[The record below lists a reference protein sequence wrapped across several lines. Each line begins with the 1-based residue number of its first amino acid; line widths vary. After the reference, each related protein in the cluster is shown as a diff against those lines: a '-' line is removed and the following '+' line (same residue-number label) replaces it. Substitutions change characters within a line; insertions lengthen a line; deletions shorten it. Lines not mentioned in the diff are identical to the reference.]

1 MFALRGTSDDA
12 TTTID
17 TRVRPTPSRRRLHR
31 CELRMP
37 KVGRQSG
44 SVGRSRR
51 IELVYSLD
59 IRLNETRVGS
69 FKDMTVAVR
78 DELRGAFRRDATS
91 LYYLAGYYVSLIA
104 AWVGAWYLHDL
115 TPIRDLSPRNTF
127 AYWTFAK
134 LIVWIAPILLIVTCG
149 LKRSPLVYLGLV
161 RFRRGAGVGL
171 AVGFA
176 LVALMAIID
185 AFTRS
190 HALPSA
196 SWGTLN
202 AWLVAPVF
210 EEVVFRGFALTAL
223 EESGCPFWSANAIA
237 AILFLGLH
245 LPGWHFAGRL
255 GSSTVI
261 TALSVVVVGVVAG
274 YAKRRSDSTW
284 ASVTVHFL
292 NNAYSAFLR

>member
-1 MFALRGTSDDA
+1 
-12 TTTID
+12 
-17 TRVRPTPSRRRLHR
+17 
-31 CELRMP
+31 
-37 KVGRQSG
+37 
-44 SVGRSRR
+44 
-51 IELVYSLD
+51 
-59 IRLNETRVGS
+59 
-69 FKDMTVAVR
+69 MTVAVR
-78 DELRGAFRRDATS
+78 DEPRGAFRLRATP
-91 LYYLAGYYVSLIA
+91 LHYLAGYYLSLIA

-115 TPIRDLSPRNTF
+115 TSIQDFSPGETF

-134 LIVWIAPILLIVTCG
+134 LLIWIAPMLLIVTRE

-161 RFRRGAGVGL
+161 RFRHGAGVGI
-171 AVGFA
+171 AIGGA
-176 LVALMAIID
+176 LVALMATID

-196 SWGTLN
+196 TWGTLN
-202 AWLVAPVF
+202 ALIVAPVF

-223 EESGCPFWSANAIA
+223 EESGYPFWPANGIA

-255 GSSTVI
+255 GPSTVI
-261 TALSVVVVGVVAG
+261 TALSVVVAGVVAG
-274 YAKRRSDSTW
+274 YAKRHSNSTW